1 MKLVLTEALKC
12 MNIYE
17 GMFCHWGCVHR
28 MLAVGEN
35 RDKIKV
41 WCGTPQELR
50 PVFSL
55 NASLIT
61 VSPLWNHGK
70 LVMLD

>member
-17 GMFCHWGCVHR
+17 GMSFHGCVHR
-28 MLAVGEN
+28 LHVVCES
-35 RDKIKV
+35 REIKA

-50 PVFSL
+50 PVFSR